1 MGLTY
6 ANIQIQNG
14 DDAADFRR
22 HRIGEDE
29 VRQMD
34 IHALVD
40 TGSVSMAINETI
52 RQALGLE
59 IIGHR
64 PSLLADGTRLN
75 LPVVG
80 FIVVRYLDRWSI
92 TTALVLPD
100 DEEPLLGAIPMEEM
114 DLYVHPGRNELLP
127 VHPDGAVMTL
137 KSVFKLKKDRY
148 VDNS

>member
-6 ANIQIQNG
+6 VNILIQNG

-29 VRQMD
+29 IRQMD

-40 TGSVSMAINETI
+40 TGSVSMAINESI
-52 RQALGLE
+52 RQALELE

-64 PSLLADGTRLN
+64 PSQLADGTRIN

-80 FIVVRYLDRWSI
+80 SIVVRYLDRWSI
-92 TTALVLPD
+92 TSALVLPD
-100 DEEPLLGAIPMEEM
+100 DEKPLLGAIPMEEM
-114 DLYVHPGRNELLP
+114 DLYVHLGRNELLP

-137 KSVFKLKKDRY
+137 KSVFKLKH
-148 VDNS
+148 